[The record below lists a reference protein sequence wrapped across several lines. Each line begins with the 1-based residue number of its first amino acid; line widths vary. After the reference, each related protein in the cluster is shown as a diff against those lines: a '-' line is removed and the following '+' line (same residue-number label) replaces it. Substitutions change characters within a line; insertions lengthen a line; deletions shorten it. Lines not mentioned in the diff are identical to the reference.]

1 MENIKKRRIIEIIV
15 FLAIVVSS
23 LIVFYPAAKALEKQ
37 LVYVRDKL
45 IKTVEDEFEIK
56 ITYESISP
64 SFFDRIKIRDVTIYN
79 AATNEKIAH
88 FSLLYIDYRLISL
101 IKKDFTSIV
110 ASLGVYDGLIDF
122 NIEKNKNILKKL
134 NIEENAVDKTVKDQK
149 KDESTE
155 SSLDISTIIEAGS
168 QKIKNTKPIKL
179 ELKNIAL
186 NYSNKNSNIDFYT
199 SSGKLTLDSGKIDV
213 YINSS
218 LRYSNF
224 MQTNFPDLSTL
235 ININGSF
242 YPGNMSASSILNF
255 SDIRLGNIYIDKFS
269 LFASYLDKIASIT
282 TMQDIQPIDVKGS
295 WNLAENAGSIN
306 LECNDLKPLLAV
318 SSSEG
323 TDILKELK
331 DTAFTGQFNL
341 TFARPEKLL
350 WDTAF
355 SIKLPK
361 FQIAGN
367 KIEKSI
373 LSFKADGTDDLINLK
388 NLKLTNSDINLSA
401 QGSYKIKEILPN
413 FYLNISKFKIAYK
426 SFLIFICC
434 LFSSIGL
441 TNIFNLPSI
450 LSFMIVFSFFM
461 VLLLKNKNE
470 NKVYY
475 ILKKLILF
483 IMFFLIIIWANI
495 KIEINTIKFL
505 SLIATFYFSIDRIFS
520 ISKEVTQL
528 IKSESILYYY
538 EHENIPKKI
547 LLEEIIEI
555 KYIDKEISEIELVK
569 QILLRRRLNLKDE
582 LLELINMYK
591 KDRYTKYLQLVESIK
606 YFIFTKL
613 NELENIKSLKKK
625 IKKIINLKNQKINPI
640 EIYLEYAYIL
650 FEINKYFESIKYYEK
665 YFEYLSKE
673 ELLRLYEIYIKVNKL
688 DKAKEIKEHFIL

>member
-101 IKKDFTSIV
+101 IKKDFTSVI
-110 ASLGVYDGLIDF
+110 ASLGVYDGIIDF
-122 NIEKNKNILKKL
+122 NIEKNKNILAKL
-134 NIEENAVDKTVKDQK
+134 NIEENAVDKTVKDRK

-255 SDIRLGNIYIDKFS
+255 SDIKMGNIYIDKFS
-269 LFASYLDKIASIT
+269 LFASYLDKTASIT
-282 TMQDIQPIDVKGS
+282 TMQDIQPIDVKIS

-331 DTAFTGQFNL
+331 DAAFTGQFNL
-341 TFARPEKLL
+341 SFSRPEKLL
-350 WDTAF
+350 WNTDF

-401 QGSYKIKEILPN
+401 
-413 FYLNISKFKIAYK
+413 
-426 SFLIFICC
+426 
-434 LFSSIGL
+434 
-441 TNIFNLPSI
+441 
-450 LSFMIVFSFFM
+450 
-461 VLLLKNKNE
+461 
-470 NKVYY
+470 
-475 ILKKLILF
+475 
-483 IMFFLIIIWANI
+483 
-495 KIEINTIKFL
+495 
-505 SLIATFYFSIDRIFS
+505 
-520 ISKEVTQL
+520 
-528 IKSESILYYY
+528 
-538 EHENIPKKI
+538 
-547 LLEEIIEI
+547 
-555 KYIDKEISEIELVK
+555 
-569 QILLRRRLNLKDE
+569 
-582 LLELINMYK
+582 
-591 KDRYTKYLQLVESIK
+591 
-606 YFIFTKL
+606 
-613 NELENIKSLKKK
+613 
-625 IKKIINLKNQKINPI
+625 
-640 EIYLEYAYIL
+640 
-650 FEINKYFESIKYYEK
+650 
-665 YFEYLSKE
+665 
-673 ELLRLYEIYIKVNKL
+673 
-688 DKAKEIKEHFIL
+688 